1 MNLEPTSYT
10 ILLVLMFLEALGLP
24 VPSEVIMP
32 LAGYFSSQGQ
42 YNLVGAI
49 LIGTLGAM
57 IGSLFDYFIASRIG
71 EPILLRYGKY
81 IKLNQ
86 SNLMKMYSWFNSYG
100 VFAVFFARFLPALRA
115 LISYPAGLVRMNIGR
130 FSIATLLGQ
139 LIWNGV
145 LAYVGFLFGKNYST
159 VVGQIDHLVY
169 VITIILI
176 IVLILVVILYKHN
189 FLKFKR

>member
-1 MNLEPTSYT
+1 
-10 ILLVLMFLEALGLP
+10 
-24 VPSEVIMP
+24 
-32 LAGYFSSQGQ
+32 
-42 YNLVGAI
+42 
-49 LIGTLGAM
+49 
-57 IGSLFDYFIASRIG
+57 
-71 EPILLRYGKY
+71 
-81 IKLNQ
+81 
-86 SNLMKMYSWFNSYG
+86 
-100 VFAVFFARFLPALRA
+100 
-115 LISYPAGLVRMNIGR
+115 MNIGR

>member
-86 SNLMKMYSWFNSYG
+86 K
-100 VFAVFFARFLPALRA
+100 
-115 LISYPAGLVRMNIGR
+115 
-130 FSIATLLGQ
+130 
-139 LIWNGV
+139 
-145 LAYVGFLFGKNYST
+145 
-159 VVGQIDHLVY
+159 
-169 VITIILI
+169 
-176 IVLILVVILYKHN
+176 
-189 FLKFKR
+189 